1 MEFRKHVKYGYVSP
15 VSKKN
20 SPRDSKPLS
29 INSNYINTI
38 IWYLRTRKADDK
50 SCQLLLQISGASGSY
65 RDVSPIFK
73 EDMKQF
79 IDEISE
85 KVKNLEVIDGC
96 VNIKFDSNDENFNVQ
111 QMTGCIKVFLK
122 DLLAFLGKKVSYDN
136 IFII

>member
-1 MEFRKHVKYGYVSP
+1 MGLGDRIKTGISP

-50 SCQLLLQISGASGSY
+50 SGQLLLQISGASGSY
-65 RDVSPIFK
+65 RDVSKIFK
-73 EDMKQF
+73 EDMKKF
-79 IDEISE
+79 IDELSE
-85 KVKNLEVIDGC
+85 KVKCLDVKDGC
-96 VNIKFDSNDENFNVQ
+96 VNIKFEANDENVNVK
-111 QMTGCIKVFLK
+111 QMTGCIKVFFE
-122 DLLAFLGKKVSYDN
+122 DLLAFFGKAVSYDN